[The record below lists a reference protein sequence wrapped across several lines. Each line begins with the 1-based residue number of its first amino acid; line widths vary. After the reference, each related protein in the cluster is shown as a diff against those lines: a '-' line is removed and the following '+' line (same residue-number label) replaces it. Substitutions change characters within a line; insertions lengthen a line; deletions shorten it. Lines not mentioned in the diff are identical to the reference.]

1 MEAIPQYEHKYN
13 SWHCQEYKYDEGKIT
28 TRINVGAAPEREDI
42 GMHCVQSFLQV
53 NPCDISPTGYLIE

>member
-13 SWHCQEYKYDEGKIT
+13 SWHCQESKYDEGKIT
-28 TRINVGAAPEREDI
+28 TGINVGADPEREDI

-53 NPCDISPTGYLIE
+53 TLLRIFHLLGT